1 MRNIA
6 YLAVHCTATQ
16 QTATVESIKRYW
28 KEEKKWRNPGYHYIV
43 LPDGSVDQL
52 LPINEVSNGVAGYN
66 SVTINICYIGGIT
79 KQGKSVDNRTDAQKE
94 TILRLLKDLKE
105 RFPGAV
111 IQGHRDFPGV
121 KKDCPCFNAKIEYSK
136 L

>member
-1 MRNIA
+1 MRDIKF
-6 YLAVHCTATQ
+6 LAVHCTATQ
-16 QTATVESIKRYW
+16 QAATVESIKRYW

>member
-79 KQGKSVDNRTDAQKE
+79 NQGKSVDNRTDAQKE

-121 KKDCPCFNAKIEYSK
+121 KKDCPCFNAKNEYSK

>member
-1 MRNIA
+1 MN
-6 YLAVHCTATQ
+6 Q
-16 QTATVESIKRYW
+16 ESLIGADFYGRTPAAGISAFLHS
-28 KEEKKWRNPGYHYIV
+28 EKKWRNPGYHYIV

-94 TILRLLKDLKE
+94 TIIRLLKDLKE

-111 IQGHRDFPGV
+111 IQGHRDFPGE
-121 KKDCPCFNAKIEYSK
+121 KKDCPCFNAKTEYSK

>member
-16 QTATVESIKRYW
+16 QNATVESIKRYW

-105 RFPGAV
+105 RFPTAI

-121 KKDCPCFNAKIEYSK
+121 KKDCPCFNAKTEYSK

>member
-1 MRNIA
+1 MRDVKF
-6 YLAVHCTATQ
+6 LAVHCTATSQ
-16 QTATVESIKRYW
+16 SATVESIKRYW

-43 LPDGSVDQL
+43 LPGGSVDQL

-94 TILRLLKDLKE
+94 TIIRLLKDLKE
-105 RFPGAV
+105 RFPNAV

-121 KKDCPCFNAKIEYSK
+121 KKDCPCFNAKIEYKS